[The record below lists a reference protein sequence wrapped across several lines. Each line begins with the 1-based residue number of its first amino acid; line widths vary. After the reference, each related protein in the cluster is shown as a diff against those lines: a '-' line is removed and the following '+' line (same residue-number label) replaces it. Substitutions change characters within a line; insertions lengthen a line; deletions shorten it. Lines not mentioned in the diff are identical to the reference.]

1 MKTLTKV
8 KLINWHTFSN
18 EEFEIYKNA
27 LITGENGTG
36 KSTIL
41 DAIQYVLTAGKC
53 KFNKAASD
61 IGNRTLESYIRC
73 KTGIEGHEFVRNG
86 DVTTYIALEFYDE
99 KTEKYQIIGT
109 VIDLP
114 AGGRLNRDFFQIID
128 CKISD
133 VAFIEERR
141 VLTRKEFKKALIDH
155 QQTGIFK
162 DTIKEGESLFGNALG
177 VKSKYFD
184 LVTRALAFKA
194 IDNVYQFIVDFLLKE
209 DFVDIQNLR
218 DSIKHYKVLEEKL
231 KISKKECE
239 SLGFDSVELTDT
251 GIVYAY
257 LNANTDKK
265 MDRIGFIA
273 HMDTATEIT
282 GANVKCRVISKYDG
296 NTIQLNE
303 EYSMCKEEFPALANC
318 IGDDLIVTDGTTLLG
333 ADDKAGIAIILEAME
348 QLIQS
353 EKEHG
358 FIAVAFTPDEEVGR
372 GVENFEL
379 DKFAVDYAFTIDGDR
394 IDSVDYETF
403 NAAQAVVTFDG
414 TSIHPGDAKDRMVN
428 ASLLAMEYASSLPK
442 KQTPSHTQG
451 RQGFYHLVGM
461 EGICE
466 EAKLTYILRNH
477 SKQSFIAQKQKMEAV
492 KDKMNEKYGNRVHVT
507 IRDQYENMRQ
517 YMHGDMR
524 SVNKAKYAL
533 RQCDVTPVSTPIRG
547 GTDGAM
553 LTARGLICPN
563 LGTGS
568 FNHHGRFEFASIQK
582 MEKMVEIVLKIVE

>member
-73 KTGIEGHEFVRNG
+73 KTGIEGHEYARNG

-209 DFVDIQNLR
+209 DFVLNGMLFKNEEGLGFEYTQYLDMDQINWYGYISWEDLLS
-218 DSIKHYKVLEEKL
+218 DENNVKVLIEPRMTSRGYPLDE
-231 KISKKECE
+231 
-239 SLGFDSVELTDT
+239 
-251 GIVYAY
+251 
-257 LNANTDKK
+257 
-265 MDRIGFIA
+265 
-273 HMDTATEIT
+273 
-282 GANVKCRVISKYDG
+282 DG
-296 NTIQLNE
+296 NV
-303 EYSMCKEEFPALANC
+303 
-318 IGDDLIVTDGTTLLG
+318 IG
-333 ADDKAGIAIILEAME
+333 
-348 QLIQS
+348 
-353 EKEHG
+353 
-358 FIAVAFTPDEEVGR
+358 
-372 GVENFEL
+372 
-379 DKFAVDYAFTIDGDR
+379 
-394 IDSVDYETF
+394 
-403 NAAQAVVTFDG
+403 AQ
-414 TSIHPGDAKDRMVN
+414 
-428 ASLLAMEYASSLPK
+428 E
-442 KQTPSHTQG
+442 
-451 RQGFYHLVGM
+451 
-461 EGICE
+461 
-466 EAKLTYILRNH
+466 
-477 SKQSFIAQKQKMEAV
+477 
-492 KDKMNEKYGNRVHVT
+492 
-507 IRDQYENMRQ
+507 
-517 YMHGDMR
+517 
-524 SVNKAKYAL
+524 
-533 RQCDVTPVSTPIRG
+533 
-547 GTDGAM
+547 
-553 LTARGLICPN
+553 
-563 LGTGS
+563 
-568 FNHHGRFEFASIQK
+568 
-582 MEKMVEIVLKIVE
+582 

>member
-1 MKTLTKV
+1 M
-8 KLINWHTFSN
+8 
-18 EEFEIYKNA
+18 
-27 LITGENGTG
+27 
-36 KSTIL
+36 
-41 DAIQYVLTAGKC
+41 VLA
-53 KFNKAASD
+53 
-61 IGNRTLESYIRC
+61 REL
-73 KTGIEGHEFVRNG
+73 
-86 DVTTYIALEFYDE
+86 
-99 KTEKYQIIGT
+99 
-109 VIDLP
+109 
-114 AGGRLNRDFFQIID
+114 
-128 CKISD
+128 
-133 VAFIEERR
+133 
-141 VLTRKEFKKALIDH
+141 
-155 QQTGIFK
+155 
-162 DTIKEGESLFGNALG
+162 
-177 VKSKYFD
+177 
-184 LVTRALAFKA
+184 
-194 IDNVYQFIVDFLLKE
+194 
-209 DFVDIQNLR
+209 
-218 DSIKHYKVLEEKL
+218 
-231 KISKKECE
+231 KKECE

-303 EYSMCKEEFPALANC
+303 EYSMSKEEFPALANC

-353 EKEHG
+353 ENEHG

-379 DKFAVDYAFTIDGDR
+379 DKFPVDYAFTIDGDR

-466 EAKLTYILRNH
+466 DAKLKHNINKLILNN
-477 SKQSFIAQKQKMEAV
+477 
-492 KDKMNEKYGNRVHVT
+492 DKMNEKYGNRVHVS